1 MAAPKKKEE
10 AVAKLK
16 IDENSALKLNA
27 IGIKEPFSDTLVSVY
42 KEFKRRKDLLNA
54 GQTSCEGIAIV
65 SLMADMIDG
74 DLNFYKEE

>member
-42 KEFKRRKDLLNA
+42 KEFKATERLAERWADIMRRY
-54 GQTSCEGIAIV
+54 SHS